1 MLGDCPYNHPRE
13 RGVTRGRAAGT
24 VPVVPRRRRDPRTQP
39 AAGRPD
45 DPFAILGLTPGAS
58 EREIHEARR
67 RLAKHAHPDTG
78 GSVEQMQRLNDAVD
92 TALRLR
98 VEPHGAPRRP
108 PSSSSSRPPRRPSS
122 GPLRRDHPSFT
133 VEALPVEAFEAL
145 LVVASWLGDLI
156 DDDPPYGLELAL
168 TEPIGGWC
176 RLDIVP
182 DAGAAT
188 VSVAVAGAPGHPVP
202 SVEAVRDA
210 FVDGLNR
217 LDWAAL
223 DN

>member
-1 MLGDCPYNHPRE
+1 MRSRY
-13 RGVTRGRAAGT
+13 RAI
-24 VPVVPRRRRDPRTQP
+24 VPRRRRDPRTPP
-39 AAGRPD
+39 ATGPAD
-45 DPFAILGLTPGAS
+45 DPFAILGLASGAS

-98 VEPHGAPRRP
+98 SDPSGTSAASPRRP
-108 PSSSSSRPPRRPSS
+108 PPPRRPS
-122 GPLRRDHPSFT
+122 GGALRRDHPSFT
-133 VEALPVEAFEAL
+133 VEALPVETFEAL
-145 LVVASWLGDLI
+145 VVVASWLGDLI

-168 TEPIGGWC
+168 TEPMGGWC

-182 DAGAAT
+182 DAGAST

-223 DN
+223 ER